1 VEAAKTG
8 SKKAAAAAPVAY
20 EQLDPAARLDLLT
33 QVYVKDFG
41 GEAKFPDTVTGLK
54 SKPDVAAAKID
65 FLDKA
70 IRDHIQVG
78 DSELQAL
85 GQQRAKAVQQV
96 LLADSQVTPERVYLV
111 ANDKATSKD
120 GSIRLELSLQ

>member
-1 VEAAKTG
+1 
-8 SKKAAAAAPVAY
+8 
-20 EQLDPAARLDLLT
+20 
-33 QVYVKDFG
+33 
-41 GEAKFPDTVTGLK
+41 
-54 SKPDVAAAKID
+54 VAAAKID

-96 LLADSQVTPERVYLV
+96 LLADSQVTPSAFTWWRTTRHVQGWL
-111 ANDKATSKD
+111 D
-120 GSIRLELSLQ
+120 SIGASLQ